1 MFETI
6 AVDFRRMFPVFP
18 LPETVLL
25 PHGIQPLHIFEPRYT
40 QMLDHL
46 LDGRGQ
52 IAMATWADLSPEVM
66 EVRPLRQVV
75 CMGQIVQHE
84 HVQSGYQVL
93 LHGLC
98 RGRIV
103 DVHEPTGDRL
113 YRTAL
118 IRPIAGS
125 DKADKADND
134 DVLDD
139 ARGAIRSLLRSRSL
153 KPMERLETVA
163 TWFDLDEVPTGPLV
177 DLAGAAVLGSSD
189 QRYELLAEPDAQVRA
204 DMVLQELRE
213 LERLLRLAA
222 LQPREDGG
230 RISRN

>member
-1 MFETI
+1 MFDTI

-25 PHGIQPLHIFEPRYT
+25 PHGIQPLHIFEPRYI
-40 QMLDHL
+40 QMFEAL

-66 EVRPLRQVV
+66 EHRPLRQVV

-84 HVQSGYQVL
+84 RVQSGYQVL

-103 DVHEPTGDRL
+103 DVQEPTSDRMF
-113 YRTAL
+113 RTAL
-118 IRPIAGS
+118 IRPISGNQPSA
-125 DKADKADND
+125 ND
-134 DVLDD
+134 GGLNS
-139 ARGAIRSLLRSRSL
+139 ARGEIRSLLRSQSL

-177 DLAGAAVLGSSD
+177 DLAAAAVLGSSD
-189 QRYELLAEPDAQVRA
+189 QRYELLAEPNAGVRA
-204 DMVLQELRE
+204 KMVLRELRE

-222 LQPREDGG
+222 LQPREQGG
-230 RISRN
+230 RDAQN

>member
-6 AVDFRRMFPVFP
+6 AVDFRRRFSVFP

-40 QMLDHL
+40 QMLDHM
-46 LDGRGQ
+46 LDGSGQ

-66 EVRPLRQVV
+66 ESRPLRQVV
-75 CMGQIVQHE
+75 CLGQIVQHE
-84 HVQSGYQVL
+84 RVQSGYQVL

-103 DVHEPTGDRL
+103 DVQEPTGDRL
-113 YRTAL
+113 YRKAL
-118 IRPIAGS
+118 IRPISGS
-125 DKADKADND
+125 VNPGTDS
-134 DVLDD
+134 VLDD

-177 DLAGAAVLGSSD
+177 DLAGAAVLGNSD

-204 DMVLQELRE
+204 NMVLQELRD

-230 RISRN
+230 RVSRN